1 MRSTP
6 DTADYTS
13 LEKERNMSVIV
24 TVRARLKA
32 EPESIQMLHDQV
44 TAATKEMAQAA
55 GDISHKVVLNPQDR
69 RDFLGIDE
77 WQSAE
82 AFQKFSSDPK
92 IMEFFGQLFE
102 GQPQVSVWENPGWNQ
117 W

>member
-1 MRSTP
+1 
-6 DTADYTS
+6 
-13 LEKERNMSVIV
+13 MSVIV

-44 TAATKEMAQAA
+44 TAATKEMARAA

-82 AFQKFSSDPK
+82 AFQKFSSEPK
-92 IMEFFGQLFE
+92 ITEFFGQLFE

>member
-1 MRSTP
+1 
-6 DTADYTS
+6 
-13 LEKERNMSVIV
+13 MSVIV

-32 EPESIQMLHDQV
+32 EPESIQALHDQV
-44 TAATKEMAQAA
+44 TAATKEQAQAA
-55 GDISHKVVLNPQDR
+55 GDLSHKVVLSPHDR

-82 AFQKFSSDPK
+82 AFQQFSSNPQ
-92 IMEFFGQLFE
+92 ITEFFSQLFE
-102 GQPQVSVWENPGWNQ
+102 GQPEVSVWVNPEWNQ

>member
-1 MRSTP
+1 
-6 DTADYTS
+6 
-13 LEKERNMSVIV
+13 MSVIV

-32 EPESIQMLHDQV
+32 DPESIQMLHDQV
-44 TAATKEMAQAA
+44 TTATKEQAQAA
-55 GDISHKVVLNPQDR
+55 GDLSHRVVLNPQDR

-82 AFQKFSSDPK
+82 AFQQFASNPQ
-92 IMEFFGQLFE
+92 IMEFFSQLFDGAPE
-102 GQPQVSVWENPGWNQ
+102 VSVWVNSGWNQ

>member
-1 MRSTP
+1 
-6 DTADYTS
+6 
-13 LEKERNMSVIV
+13 MSVIV

-32 EPESIQMLHDQV
+32 EPESIQALHDQV
-44 TAATKEMAQAA
+44 TAATKVQAQAA
-55 GDISHKVVLNPQDR
+55 GDLSHKVVLGPQDR

-82 AFQKFSSDPK
+82 AFQQFSSNPQ
-92 IMEFFGQLFE
+92 IMEFFSQLFE
-102 GQPQVSVWENPGWNQ
+102 GQPEVSVWVDPGWNQ

>member
-1 MRSTP
+1 
-6 DTADYTS
+6 
-13 LEKERNMSVIV
+13 MSVIV

-32 EPESIQMLHDQV
+32 EPESIQLLHDQV
-44 TAATKEMAQAA
+44 TAATKEQAQAA
-55 GDISHKVVLNPQDR
+55 GDLSHKVFLNPQDR

-82 AFQKFSSDPK
+82 AFLLFSSNPQ
-92 IMEFFGQLFE
+92 IMEFFSQLFE
-102 GQPQVSVWENPGWNQ
+102 GQPEVSVWVNPGWNQ